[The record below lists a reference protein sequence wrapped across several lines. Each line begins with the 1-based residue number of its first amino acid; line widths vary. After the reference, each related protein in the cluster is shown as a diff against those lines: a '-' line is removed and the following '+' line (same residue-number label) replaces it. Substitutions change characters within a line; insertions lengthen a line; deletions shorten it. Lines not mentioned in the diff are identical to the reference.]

1 MKQATQGNTVKV
13 HYTGKLNDGQV
24 FDSSQEREPLE
35 FTIGEGTII
44 KGFESGVLGMEVGDK
59 KELNIPAEEGY
70 GVRNESLVA
79 NVPRTDI
86 PSNIDVAPGQGLQ
99 IQQPN
104 GEKVN
109 VVVTD
114 VTEEKVTLDAN
125 HPLAGKDLVF
135 DVEMVDIT

>member
-86 PSNIDVAPGQGLQ
+86 PSHIDVAPGQGLQ